1 MNRVL
6 TRPSRVAMLWLAV
19 AAIAV
24 TWATHAIILSLGLRF
39 DDYMMLR
46 PFARADYAQVLA
58 GNWGPVG
65 GFQDAYYRPI
75 TGLYHGLLFTL
86 FGLHAWPLHLV
97 SLIELAVVVW
107 LLAIYLWTDHGPRA
121 AVVGLLIFATHPV
134 LPDAA
139 SAWVL
144 NQMHLLA
151 LLVVMST
158 LLLWQQRRHDPRPS
172 TWWPIVLL
180 AVLGSLIKED
190 TAMVLPAALALQW
203 GRARVLGDVPP
214 PSRGLLIT
222 TVVTFMVLAGV
233 RVWLYPHL
241 DVFELTTPRSWRA
254 VALLAA
260 YGPVRSAALGF
271 QYGELSVAG
280 SVIVIALQ
288 VWGARRAWVRAS
300 STEGWLWLQGLIL
313 MMCVAPPLAFAYDV
327 KSTRLHLTVLAG
339 VLMWTGGALAALSWR
354 PPTRRWRQGVVVL
367 LLVGGLA
374 QLAWMQR
381 VAVRERFAP
390 CSDEDLWFDNDT
402 SAWPVIV
409 PDIKQWFAIKAD
421 ACAAQRYQPMHEAM
435 DVIRW
440 PLANRLVMLATP
452 DATSI
457 AFALGGTDV
466 GEGTQARITIDGR
479 PYDVPLSA
487 GVETRVTYP
496 LVDSARVT
504 VRGGHRID
512 VWLDHAGAR
521 SLPTLRDLIITR
533 ATGAR

>member
-1 MNRVL
+1 
-6 TRPSRVAMLWLAV
+6 
-19 AAIAV
+19 
-24 TWATHAIILSLGLRF
+24 
-39 DDYMMLR
+39 
-46 PFARADYAQVLA
+46 
-58 GNWGPVG
+58 
-65 GFQDAYYRPI
+65 
-75 TGLYHGLLFTL
+75 
-86 FGLHAWPLHLV
+86 
-97 SLIELAVVVW
+97 
-107 LLAIYLWTDHGPRA
+107 
-121 AVVGLLIFATHPV
+121 
-134 LPDAA
+134 
-139 SAWVL
+139 
-144 NQMHLLA
+144 MHLLA

-158 LLLWQQRRHDPRPS
+158 ASLWQQRRHDPRPS
-172 TWWPIVLL
+172 SWWPIVLL

-190 TAMVLPAALALQW
+190 TAMVLHAALALQW

-313 MMCVAPPLAFAYDV
+313 MVCVAPPLAFA
-327 KSTRLHLTVLAG
+327 STSSRRVCISRCWPACSCG
-339 VLMWTGGALAALSWR
+339 PAAHWPPLSWR
-354 PPTRRWRQGVVVL
+354 PPTRRWRQGVVAPAR
-367 LLVGGLA
+367 GDWPNWRGSSA
-374 QLAWMQR
+374 M
-381 VAVRERFAP
+381 AVRERFAP